1 MEWSKAKKY
10 TVIILIL
17 LNIVLMGL
25 NIYKSFETRLTGSR
39 ISDVASLLNSRG
51 VTITCSLPGSY
62 KPMAEIATSDYSFD
76 FVRLERIFMEGEQ
89 NVRRTDEYNSVVFI
103 SDNSRLSVRG
113 STVSFTST
121 LSENIAGINEARQYS
136 DGIINKINEN
146 FGNYDFHSVSETDEG
161 YIVKCYEKSGGKNVF
176 SNFAYF
182 TIKGNNV
189 ALALNYAGIGSEM
202 SVKKNIFAADEALY
216 SAINNIKEDSEK
228 ANISRVELGYYVIS
242 SNYGGGDYATPFYLI
257 TANGKDYY
265 VNAYTGECF

>member
-39 ISDVASLLNSRG
+39 INDVAALLNSRG
-51 VTITCSLPGSY
+51 ITITCSLPKSY
-62 KPMAEIATSDYSFD
+62 EPMAEITTFDYSFD

-103 SDNSRLSVRG
+103 SDNSRLSVKG
-113 STVSFTST
+113 STVSFTSS
-121 LSENIAGINEARQYS
+121 LENNIQGINEARQYS

-146 FGNYDFHSVSETDEG
+146 FGNYDFHSIIENEEG
-161 YIVKCYEKSGGKNVF
+161 YIVKYYEKSARKNIF

-182 TIKGNNV
+182 TIKANNV
-189 ALALNYAGIGSEM
+189 ALALNYTEIGSEM
-202 SVKKNIFAADEALY
+202 NGRKNIFAADEAIY
-216 SAINNIKEDSEK
+216 SAINNIKDDSEK
-228 ANISRVELGYYVIS
+228 ANISGVELGYYVVS
-242 SNYGGGDYATPFYLI
+242 SSYGSGDYATPFYLI